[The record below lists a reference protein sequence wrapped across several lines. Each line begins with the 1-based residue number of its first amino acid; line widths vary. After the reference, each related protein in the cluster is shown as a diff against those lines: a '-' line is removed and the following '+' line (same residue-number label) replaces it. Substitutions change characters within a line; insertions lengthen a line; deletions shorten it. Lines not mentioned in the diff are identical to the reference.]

1 MKIKELIE
9 DYNGAMTAKY
19 KSKLT
24 TFRKIEYLKKK
35 LYDEYPNQYRVEMWK
50 IPDEMVEEKKISE
63 QINDRNTWE
72 YTDGKDIKDI
82 TSAIGGYHYKKIY
95 KNIKSEICVL
105 VDECQAPGDYWPTC
119 IYYIIYIKNVAF
131 CK

>member
-1 MKIKELIE
+1 MKIKELIK

-105 VDECQAPGDYWPTC
+105 VDEYQSPGDYRPTY

-131 CK
+131 L

>member
-35 LYDEYPNQYRVEMWK
+35 LYDEYPNQYRVEMLLAPGGISHSGPGENRQFW
-50 IPDEMVEEKKISE
+50 PDENS
-63 QINDRNTWE
+63 Q
-72 YTDGKDIKDI
+72 
-82 TSAIGGYHYKKIY
+82 S
-95 KNIKSEICVL
+95 
-105 VDECQAPGDYWPTC
+105 
-119 IYYIIYIKNVAF
+119 
-131 CK
+131 

>member
-9 DYNGAMTAKY
+9 GYNSAMTAKY

-72 YTDGKDIKDI
+72 YTTIVVMSSFLKV
-82 TSAIGGYHYKKIY
+82 
-95 KNIKSEICVL
+95 CFL
-105 VDECQAPGDYWPTC
+105 W
-119 IYYIIYIKNVAF
+119 
-131 CK
+131 